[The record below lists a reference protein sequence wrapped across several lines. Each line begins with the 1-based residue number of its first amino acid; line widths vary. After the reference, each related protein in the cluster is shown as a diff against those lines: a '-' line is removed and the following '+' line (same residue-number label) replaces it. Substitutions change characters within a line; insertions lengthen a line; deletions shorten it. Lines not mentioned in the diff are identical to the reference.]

1 MRRLPTAV
9 LSAAI
14 AALAF
19 ALPAARPSHAA
30 PADAAPATQPAG
42 QQAEVPVKQVVLFS
56 SGVGYFEHY
65 GTVNGTGDTELR
77 FKTQQINDILKSLV
91 LEDLDKGRVT
101 TITYPSQDPIAKTLR
116 SFQVDIT
123 SNPSLG
129 ELLNQLRGAKVKL
142 VVLGQEVEG
151 TILGLEKK
159 KKPVSDKSTIEV
171 WVLNLINGAELRA
184 IEMDSVQRVELLDP
198 QLRDELAKALQAL
211 AQARDQDKKPVQ
223 IHFAGQG
230 KRRVR
235 IGYVVETP
243 VWKTSYRL
251 IISSAE
257 PDRAGPHRGDP
268 PKEPDRAGPDRG
280 DTARPSPPANKS
292 VSKLQG
298 WAIVENQTDNDWSE
312 VELSLVSGRPISFI
326 QDLYQPLYIPRP
338 VVQPELYASLRPQTY
353 DAGMEANK
361 KAVADFG
368 APGNGPAAA
377 AGMPPPAPMMRR
389 SAARGLQQQEQA
401 AQKAAE
407 ELPPMDAAASVASVA
422 SAAKVGELFQYTV
435 GSVTLPRQRSA
446 MISIVTDDIETERLS
461 IYNAGV
467 LQRNPLNGARLKN
480 TSGKH
485 LLAGPVTVLEGGT
498 YAGDASIDNLPP
510 TQERLISFG
519 IDLQMLVDSTK
530 NHQDDVVQ
538 TGKIVKGVL
547 IVTRKHVFSQDYVA
561 ENKSDHDKTLI
572 IEHPLRAGWTLVD
585 TDKPIE
591 TTDTL
596 YRFKGTVAAGKASKL
611 TVKEQVVDSEEVA
624 LLPTDPGTLEAY
636 RQTGQIPQAVRDV
649 LAKAISLKG
658 AVADTQRQ
666 IQERQQRIAQIT
678 AEQARIRENMKTVAQ
693 NSDYYNRLLKKLDEQ
708 ETSIEKLQAEIQGLQ
723 KTLEKQQKELE
734 DYIRSAVA
742 ES

>member
-1 MRRLPTAV
+1 MRRLPTTAV

-19 ALPAARPSHAA
+19 ALPAPRPSLAA
-30 PADAAPATQPAG
+30 PADPAPATQPAA
-42 QQAEVPVKQVVLFS
+42 QQAEIPVKQVVLFS

-101 TITYPSQDPIAKTLR
+101 SITYPSQDPIAKTLR

-142 VVLGQEVEG
+142 LVSGQQVEG

-159 KKPVSDKSTIEV
+159 QKPVGANGDKATIEV

-198 QLRDELAKALQAL
+198 QLREELAKALQAL

-251 IISSAE
+251 ILSGAE
-257 PDRAGPHRGDP
+257 KDKAVGAEDVHAKPEKGQNA
-268 PKEPDRAGPDRG
+268 
-280 DTARPSPPANKS
+280 
-292 VSKLQG
+292 SKLQG
-298 WAIVENQTDNDWSE
+298 WAIVENQTDNDWNE

-326 QDLYQPLYIPRP
+326 EDLYQPLYIPRP

-361 KAVADFG
+361 KPMETFG
-368 APGNGPAAA
+368 AVAAA
-377 AGMPPPAPMMRR
+377 APAASPPVPMMRR
-389 SAARGLQQQEQA
+389 AAGRQLQEQQA
-401 AQKAAE
+401 KAAE
-407 ELPPMDAAASVASVA
+407 EAPMDAAASVESVA

-446 MISIVTDDIETERLS
+446 MIPIVTDDIEAERLS

-467 LQRNPLNGARLKN
+467 LARNPLNGARLKN
-480 TSGKH
+480 TTGKH
-485 LLAGPVTVLEGGT
+485 LLAGPVTVLDGGT

-510 TQERLISFG
+510 GQERLISFG
-519 IDLQMLVDSTK
+519 VDLQMLVDSTK
-530 NHQDDVVQ
+530 NTQTDAIQ

-547 IVTRKHVFSQDYVA
+547 VVTRKHVFSQDYVA

-572 IEHPLRAGWTLVD
+572 IEHPLRQGWALVD

-611 TVKEQVVDSEEVA
+611 TVKEQVIDSEEVA
-624 LLPTDPGTLEAY
+624 LLPSDPGTLEAY
-636 RQTGQIPQAVRDV
+636 RQTGEIPQAVRDV

-658 AVADTQRQ
+658 AVSDTQRQ
-666 IQERQQRIAQIT
+666 IQERQQLIAQIT

-723 KTLEKQQKELE
+723 KTVVKQQQELE
-734 DYIRSAVA
+734 DYLSSANV
-742 ES
+742 